1 MATKTSP
8 SRRKSSRPSSTRAS
22 GSTRG
27 RSPATKT
34 KTKTKAKTKA
44 GKPKKPAS
52 SRSSRSRARQRP
64 RRAST
69 RQILSPHAR
78 DAVGIGL
85 VVLAGLAVLSVWLEA
100 AGPVGRAL
108 NTTLH
113 GGFGAAAIV
122 FPIVGLAWGFTLV
135 RDLAPEARL
144 RMFIGFALFTLGS
157 LGVLSIALGNPS
169 PFASFEGTGTSRG
182 LAEAGGFVGAV
193 GAYPLSQVVSPA
205 GAFMVDLGFAA
216 IGLLILTGTSFAE
229 VGRRLSAFK
238 ATLVTH
244 DDDAVAPQRR
254 EAEEPAQDPAEDRR
268 GRRWTSRIS
277 RTLTLR
283 PDDEAQGP
291 AEAAAPA
298 TSAEHTTKRT
308 TRILEA
314 FGLIEEPVIVL
325 PEAGSDPDPR
335 VAALA
340 EPPAVDDADAP
351 AGSSKPKK
359 SKARTVTTSQ
369 GPYQLPPLDL
379 LRVAPPST
387 NDGTDESRITD
398 ALGHTLTTFGVDARV
413 VDSHRGPTVTMYEVE
428 VAAGTKVNKVLNL
441 SSDIAYALATP
452 DVRIIAPIPGR
463 SAIGIE
469 VPNTH
474 RDFVML
480 GDILRSSAAKDDNHA
495 LSVALGKDIHGRA
508 QMVNLSRMPH
518 MLIAGATGAG
528 KSSLVNCFI
537 TSILMRTT
545 PDDVRLVL
553 IDPKRVEMS
562 HFAEVPHLLSP
573 VIVHPKRA
581 AEALQ
586 WIVRE
591 MEMRYE
597 MLAAVGVRDI
607 DGYEEGL
614 AAGTLRLPVGH
625 EDSYRHLPYIVVVID
640 ELADLM
646 MVAPRDVEDAICRI
660 AQMARAVGIHLVVAT
675 QRPSVDVVTGLI
687 KANIPSRIALMTSSQ
702 ADSRVVLDQNGAEK
716 LVGHGDM
723 LFAPANASKPT
734 RLQGAWVTEA
744 EVHAVADFIRGQREV
759 VYEQHIEGLGLP
771 PTQAEMTGGL
781 SGPGDSD
788 EDLVNQ
794 AAELII
800 RSQLGSTSMLQ
811 RKLKVGFARAGRL
824 MDLLE
829 EQGVV
834 GPSQGSKARD
844 VLITWEEWEER
855 RSA

>member
-1 MATKTSP
+1 
-8 SRRKSSRPSSTRAS
+8 
-22 GSTRG
+22 
-27 RSPATKT
+27 
-34 KTKTKAKTKA
+34 
-44 GKPKKPAS
+44 
-52 SRSSRSRARQRP
+52 
-64 RRAST
+64 
-69 RQILSPHAR
+69 
-78 DAVGIGL
+78 
-85 VVLAGLAVLSVWLEA
+85 
-100 AGPVGRAL
+100 
-108 NTTLH
+108 
-113 GGFGAAAIV
+113 
-122 FPIVGLAWGFTLV
+122 VGLAWGFTLL
-135 RDLAPEARL
+135 RDLAPEARV
-144 RMFIGFALFTLGS
+144 RMFIGFALLTLGS
-157 LGVLSIALGNPS
+157 LGVLSIALDNPS
-169 PFASFEGTGTSRG
+169 PFASFKGTNTVTG
-182 LAEAGGFVGAV
+182 LADAGGFVGALA
-193 GAYPLSQVVSPA
+193 AYPLSKVVSSA
-205 GAFMVDLGFAA
+205 GAFMIDLGLAA

-229 VGRRLSAFK
+229 VGRTLSAFK
-238 ATLVTH
+238 ATLVK
-244 DDDAVAPQRR
+244 DDDRAVASDGKGEARR
-254 EAEEPAQDPAEDRR
+254 AEQAEAESQMSSHPTDPTKPRE
-268 GRRWTSRIS
+268 
-277 RTLTLR
+277 
-283 PDDEAQGP
+283 
-291 AEAAAPA
+291 
-298 TSAEHTTKRT
+298 KRT
-308 TRILEA
+308 TKILEA
-314 FGLIEEPVIVL
+314 FGLIEEPVVIV
-325 PEAGSDPDPR
+325 PEAGSEPNPHI
-335 VAALA
+335 AALA
-340 EPPAVDDADAP
+340 EPPADASDGG
-351 AGSSKPKK
+351 AGSADPTAKPTRA
-359 SKARTVTTSQ
+359 KARTVTTSQ
-369 GPYQLPPLDL
+369 GPYQLPSLDL

-387 NDGTDESRITD
+387 NDGTDQTRIVE

-413 VDSHRGPTVTMYEVE
+413 VDAHRGPTVTMYEVE

-480 GDILRSSAAKDDNHA
+480 GDILRSKAAKDDTHP

-508 QMVNLSRMPH
+508 QLVNLSKMPH

-597 MLAAVGVRDI
+597 TLATVGVRDI

-614 AAGTLRLPVGH
+614 TAGTLRLPVGH
-625 EDSYRHLPYIVVVID
+625 EDKYEHMPYIVVVID

-723 LFAPANASKPT
+723 LFAPANASKPV

-744 EVHAVADFIRGQREV
+744 EVHGVADFIRGQREV
-759 VYEQHIEGLGLP
+759 EYEQNIEGLGLP
-771 PTQAEMTGGL
+771 PTQAEMAGGL
-781 SGPGDSD
+781 SSSGDSD
-788 EDLVNQ
+788 DDLMNQ

-829 EQGVV
+829 EQSVV